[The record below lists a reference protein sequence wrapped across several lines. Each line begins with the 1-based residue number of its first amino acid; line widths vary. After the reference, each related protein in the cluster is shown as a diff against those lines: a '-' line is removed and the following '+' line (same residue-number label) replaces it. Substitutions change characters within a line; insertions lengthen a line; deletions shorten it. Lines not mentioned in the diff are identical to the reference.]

1 MVICISLCIWF
12 KAMTA
17 NLVRSAYPEPGS
29 SGFAK
34 LSPAT
39 NRCSSS
45 SKKSRSWNGSVCGK
59 ESPNIIL
66 RRLIAY
72 AEKIFDFSPT
82 LAAPLRDRRQRPRRS
97 TAAVVKSA
105 TVLFWARLGSLNAWE
120 QLNHSSV
127 FKTWL
132 AEKPAS
138 ADTLGRVH
146 AGLEADGLRASL
158 RHVYDRL
165 KRNKA
170 LPDDQGWAVAVLD
183 GHESSASYLRC
194 CPGCLERTLHTTQ
207 GDRTQ
212 YYHRQVTLMLLPGAP
227 PGRPPLRL
235 LLDAEPQRAGEDEV
249 TTALRL
255 LKRALSTYP
264 RAFDLVLAD
273 ALYATAPFFNF
284 LLQRGKHALVVLKDE
299 RRDLYQDVTGL
310 LDQTPSQQ
318 GSYRNRQCCWWDFSD
333 LHSWPQV
340 QVPVRVVRSRETYS
354 IRRQLDGLKVVQTSD
369 WLWVTTAPAT
379 QLFTQQVVRLDTSAG
394 TSKIMALTN

>member
-1 MVICISLCIWF
+1 
-12 KAMTA
+12 
-17 NLVRSAYPEPGS
+17 
-29 SGFAK
+29 
-34 LSPAT
+34 
-39 NRCSSS
+39 
-45 SKKSRSWNGSVCGK
+45 
-59 ESPNIIL
+59 
-66 RRLIAY
+66 
-72 AEKIFDFSPT
+72 
-82 LAAPLRDRRQRPRRS
+82 
-97 TAAVVKSA
+97 VVKSA

-120 QLNHSSV
+120 QLNHTSV

-146 AGLEADGLRASL
+146 AGLEADGLRAGL
-158 RHVYDRL
+158 RHVYDCL

-170 LPDDQGWAVAVLD
+170 LPDDQGWAIAVVD

-194 CPGCLERTLHTTQ
+194 CPGCLERTLHTSG

-227 PGRPPLRL
+227 SGRQPLRL

-299 RRDLYQDVTGL
+299 RRDLYQDVAGL
-310 LDQTPSQQ
+310 LDQTPSQP
-318 GSYRNRQCCWWDFSD
+318 GSYRDRQCCWWDFSD

-340 QVPVRVVRSRETYS
+340 QAPVRVVRSLETYS
-354 IRRQLDGLKVVQTSD
+354 IRRQLDGHKVVQTSD

-379 QLFTQQVVRLDTSAG
+379 QLFTHQVVRFGHQRWDIENYGFNELITGWDADHVFRHHPNAIECFLLVAFLAFNIFHAFLLLNLKPAVRAG
-394 TSKIMALTN
+394 RTTIFWAMRIAADLYADISTTPRPP